1 MWGRTLKGGH
11 KKCKEILGELKL
23 IIFRKLQDFIEE

>member
-11 KKCKEILGELKL
+11 MKCKEILGELKT
-23 IIFRKLQDFIEE
+23 IIFRKLQDLIEE